1 MAVFRRVLR
10 GKAWEWMVDMKKRN
24 LAGRWQAAVSGV
36 LLPALLAAG
45 MIGCGSRQE
54 GAQPTNTPTAEAQDT
69 VTPEVTPEVTTQP
82 TPTGEDIMVE
92 NYDKMIL
99 DVATTYQT
107 MESFGTSGA
116 WWSQYVGGFTKEP
129 YGNGVATRDAIAEL
143 LFDKEKGIG
152 LTSYRYNLGAG
163 SVESRTGTFWDNHRK
178 AQCFETEPGVYDFTK
193 DENAVWFLKKA
204 VELGVQEV
212 VFFCNSPLVRLT
224 DNGLP
229 HMSEGGSKTNI
240 QPENY
245 DDFANYCYDVIEHF
259 IAEGVPVKFL
269 SPINEPQWDWYN
281 AQEGCHYSA
290 KEVRALYLAFL
301 DELEKR
307 PQLLEVLHLSGP
319 ESGEWGGQATDYTQ
333 AILGNE
339 RLAAHF
345 DGIDNHSYWSNN
357 IAKESFRNWM
367 IIHYPDVKLRTS
379 EWCEM
384 VNGSDVTMD
393 SAYHLAQQIAED
405 LTILNVVSWQ
415 NWVGVAP
422 GGYRD
427 GLIYIDE
434 ASQKFRALKR
444 LWSFGNYSRYIRP
457 GYVRVELTAT
467 RRAQEDMMPTAF
479 IGTNEDTGAKELVMV
494 FINEDVLDV
503 TFLLDHA
510 QEYHKIAVYETS
522 DAHDLECVK
531 EGEWSPDQPITI
543 AKMSVTTVVLTK

>member
-1 MAVFRRVLR
+1 
-10 GKAWEWMVDMKKRN
+10 MVDMMKRY
-24 LAGRWQAAVSGV
+24 LAGRRFAAVAGV
-36 LLPALLAAG
+36 VLSAMFAAG
-45 MIGCGSRQE
+45 MTGCGDKQE
-54 GAQPTNTPTAEAQDT
+54 TPPAPTSAPTLSAEETTPEATPQA
-69 VTPEVTPEVTTQP
+69 TPEVSTTQE
-82 TPTGEDIMVE
+82 PTGDDSMAV
-92 NYDKMIL
+92 NYDSMKL
-99 DVATTYQT
+99 DTATTYQT
-107 MESFGTSGA
+107 METFGTSGA
-116 WWSQYVGGFTKEP
+116 WWSQYVGGFTKDP
-129 YGNGVATRDAIAEL
+129 YGNGVATRDAISEL

-163 SVESRTGTFWDNHRK
+163 SVESRTGTFWDSHRK

-193 DENAVWFLKKA
+193 DANAVWFLKKA
-204 VELGVQEV
+204 VELGVEEV

-245 DDFANYCYDVIEHF
+245 AEFANYCYDVTEHF
-259 IAEGVPVKFL
+259 IAEGIPVKFL

-281 AQEGCHYSA
+281 GQEGCHYTP
-290 KEVRALYLAFL
+290 EQTRELYLAFL

-307 PQLLEVLHLSGP
+307 PELLSVLHLSGP
-319 ESGEWGGQATDYTQ
+319 ESGEWGGQAKDYTQ

-339 RLAAHF
+339 RLYAHF

-367 IIHYPDVKLRTS
+367 KILYPDVKMRTS

-444 LWSFGNYSRYIRP
+444 LWSFGNYSRYVRP

-467 RRAQEDMMPTAF
+467 RRAQEKMMPTAF
-479 IGTNEDTGAKELVMV
+479 VGTNEETGAEELVMV
-494 FINEDVLDV
+494 FINDDVLDQ
-503 TFLLDHA
+503 TFVLEGA
-510 QEYHKIAVYETS
+510 KEYGKIAVYETS
-522 DAHDLECVK
+522 DARDLECVR
-531 EGEWSPDQPITI
+531 EGEWTEDEPITI
-543 AKMSVTTVVLTK
+543 SKGSVTTVVLTK

>member
-1 MAVFRRVLR
+1 M
-10 GKAWEWMVDMKKRN
+10 
-24 LAGRWQAAVSGV
+24 SGV
-36 LLPALLAAG
+36 LLPVLLGTG
-45 MIGCGSRQE
+45 MAGCGGE
-54 GAQPTNTPTAEAQDT
+54 GGTGPAPTSGPSVPAVGTVLPEATPK
-69 VTPEVTPEVTTQP
+69 VTPESTAAP
-82 TPTGEDIMVE
+82 TPTGEEDMAD
-92 NYDKMIL
+92 NYDKMQL
-99 DVATTYQT
+99 DTATTYQT
-107 MESFGTSGA
+107 METFGTSGA
-116 WWSQYVGGFTKEP
+116 WWSQYVGGFTKTP
-129 YGNGVATRDAIAEL
+129 YDNGVATRDAIAEL

-163 SVESRTGTFWDNHRK
+163 SVESRTGTFWDPHRK
-178 AQCFETEPGVYDFTK
+178 AYCFETEPGMYDFTK
-193 DENAVWFLKKA
+193 DANAVWFLNKA
-204 VELGVQEV
+204 VELGVEEV

-240 QPENY
+240 QPEHY
-245 DDFANYCYDVIEHF
+245 DDFANYCYDVTEHF
-259 IAEGVPVKFL
+259 IEEGIPVKFL

-281 AQEGCHYSA
+281 GQEGCHYTP
-290 KEVRALYLAFL
+290 EQVRALYLVFL

-307 PQLLEVLHLSGP
+307 PELAEKLHLSGP
-319 ESGEWGGQATDYTQ
+319 ESGEWGGQAKDYTQ
-333 AILGNE
+333 AVLGEE

-345 DGIDNHSYWSNN
+345 DGIDNHSYWSDK

-367 IIHYPDVKLRTS
+367 KIHYPDVKLRTS

-434 ASQKFRALKR
+434 ATQKFRALKR
-444 LWSFGNYSRYIRP
+444 LWSFGNYSRYVRP
-457 GYVRVELTAT
+457 GYVRVELTPT
-467 RRAQEDMMPTAF
+467 RRAQENMMPTAF
-479 IGTNEDTGAKELVMV
+479 IGKNEETGAEELVMV

-503 TFLLDHA
+503 TFVLEGAEGYGH
-510 QEYHKIAVYETS
+510 IAVHETS
-522 DAHDLECVK
+522 DTHDLECVK
-531 EGEWSPDQPITI
+531 EGQWDATQPITV
-543 AKMSVTTVVLTK
+543 AKMSVTTVVLSK